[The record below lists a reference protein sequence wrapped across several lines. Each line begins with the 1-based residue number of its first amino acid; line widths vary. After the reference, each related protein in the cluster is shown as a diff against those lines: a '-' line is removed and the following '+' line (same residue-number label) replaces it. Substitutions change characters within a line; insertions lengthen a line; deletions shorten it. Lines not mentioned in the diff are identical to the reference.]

1 MCFVD
6 TWVSS
11 FEMLSPSL
19 WVCLSFLVM
28 SFDETFFSFNKV
40 YQFYLLQL
48 LLSVSRLKPLP
59 TSLEKTFSNS
69 GLRRAGRGSTFHS
82 GSF

>member
-1 MCFVD
+1 MLRGH
-6 TWVSS
+6 WVSS
-11 FEMLSPSL
+11 FEIFSPSL

-28 SFDETFFSFNKV
+28 SFDEAFFGFNEV

-48 LLSVSRLKPLP
+48 LLPVSCLKPLP

-69 GLRRAGRGSTFHS
+69 GGWRWREHVS
-82 GSF
+82 